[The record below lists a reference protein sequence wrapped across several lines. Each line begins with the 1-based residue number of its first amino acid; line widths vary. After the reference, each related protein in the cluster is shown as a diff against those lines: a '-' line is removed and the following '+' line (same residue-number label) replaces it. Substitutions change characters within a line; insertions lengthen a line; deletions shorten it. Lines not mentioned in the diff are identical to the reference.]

1 MYVMGMYLLTGE
13 QKHTVSIC
21 MNKSAKTCLQVHVGC
36 YAKYNNLPLHL
47 RLKKSKLSISIATY
61 EC

>member
-1 MYVMGMYLLTGE
+1 MYLLTDE
-13 QKHTVSIC
+13 QKHNVSIC
-21 MNKSAKTCLQVHVGC
+21 MDKSAKTCLQVHVGC

-47 RLKKSKLSISIATY
+47 RLKKSKLSISIVTY